1 MRNMKHWIACLSLL
15 GTLSITGCDT
25 VNHSQI
31 QVLPQKDAAKTRATV
46 PVSDREFVK
55 QVLKDIATKLRFED
69 RTKLSLIP
77 ETICSYSQL
86 DVKHPMRV
94 VAWVSKDRIC
104 IDLFQTPPEAGET
117 EAYRQLR
124 DQIMSE
130 LEKQFGDRLTLV
142 NKMNEVTAGP
152 STIP

>member
-1 MRNMKHWIACLSLL
+1 MKHWIACLSLL
-15 GTLSITGCDT
+15 AALFTTGCDT

-31 QVLPQKDAAKTRATV
+31 QVLSPKGDAKTRATV

-77 ETICSYSQL
+77 EAICSYAQP

-94 VAWVSKDRIC
+94 VAWVSHDRIC
-104 IDLFQTPPEAGET
+104 IDLFQKPPEAGET

-124 DQIMSE
+124 DQIISE
-130 LEKQFGDRLTLV
+130 LEKQFGERLTLV

-152 STIP
+152 SAIP